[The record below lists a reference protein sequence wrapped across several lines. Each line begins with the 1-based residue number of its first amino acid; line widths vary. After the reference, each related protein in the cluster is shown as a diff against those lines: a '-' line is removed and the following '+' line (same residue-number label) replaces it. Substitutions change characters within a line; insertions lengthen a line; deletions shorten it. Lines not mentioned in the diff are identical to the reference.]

1 MYYFI
6 VNPNSRSGN
15 GYKIWCA
22 LRQRLDREKISY
34 EVHLTEFKGHAAAL
48 AANISS
54 AASFENPLTIVAMG
68 GDGTI
73 GEILTGLTNI
83 EHLTLG
89 FIPTGSG
96 NDFCRG
102 MGLPTDP
109 MQALDSILKCGRIM
123 NMDIPNAKSPKHAFR
138 FGISTG
144 IGFDAAVC
152 HEVAVSKVKKAFNKI
167 GLGKLIYILIAL
179 KQLLFCTPFALS
191 VTLDNGKNYHYEKVY
206 FAAIMNQKYE
216 GGGFKFC
223 PKALPDD
230 HSLDLLVIEGMS
242 RAKILVAFPTAYFG
256 KHVLIK
262 GVHTYQSKNIQL
274 HSSIPAA
281 LHKDGESS
289 GFVQEISVCME
300 KNTLKV
306 IMPVL

>member
-15 GYKIWCA
+15 GEKIWCA
-22 LRQRLDREKISY
+22 LRHELEEYKIPY
-34 EVHLTEFKGHAAAL
+34 EVSMSQFRGHAKTL
-48 AANISS
+48 AGNISAS
-54 AASFENPLTIVAMG
+54 ASAQNPITLVAMG

-73 GEILTGLTNI
+73 GEVLTGLTNI
-83 EHLTLG
+83 EYLTLG

-109 MQALDSILKCGRIM
+109 KEALHSILKCERIM
-123 NMDIPNAKSPKHAFR
+123 HMDIPRTESPKQFYR

-144 IGFDAAVC
+144 MGFDAAIC
-152 HEVAVSKVKKAFNKI
+152 QESAVSKLKKVFNKI

-179 KQLLFCTPFALS
+179 KQLLFCTPFSLS
-191 VTLDNGKNYHYEKVY
+191 VTLDGDRNYEYEKVY
-206 FAAIMNQKYE
+206 FATVMNQKYE

-223 PKALPDD
+223 PQAKPDD
-230 HSLDLLVIEGMS
+230 QTLDFLVIEGMS
-242 RAKILVAFPTAYFG
+242 RAKILIAFPTAYFG

-262 GVHTYQSKNIQL
+262 GVHTYQAKNIQL
-274 HSSIPAA
+274 HSSVLAA
-281 LHKDGESS
+281 LHKDGEDA
-289 GFVQEISVCME
+289 GFTQELSVCME

>member
-15 GYKIWCA
+15 GGKIWYA
-22 LRQRLDREKISY
+22 LRKELEERKIPY
-34 EVHLTEFKGHAAAL
+34 KVCMTEFRGHAKTL
-48 AANISS
+48 AEQISAS
-54 AASFENPLTIVAMG
+54 ASAQNPLTIVAMG

-73 GEILTGLTNI
+73 GEVLTGLTNM

-109 MQALDSILKCGRIM
+109 MKALDSILKCKRIM
-123 NMDIPNAKSPKHAFR
+123 HMDIPHAKSPKHFYR

-152 HEVAVSKVKKAFNKI
+152 HEAAVSKVKKAFNKI

-179 KQLLFCTPFALS
+179 KQLLFCTPFSLS
-191 VTLDNGKNYHYEKVY
+191 VSLDDDRKYDYKKVY
-206 FAAIMNQKYE
+206 FATVMNQKYE
-216 GGGFKFC
+216 GGGFRFC

-230 HSLDLLVIEGMS
+230 KTLDLLIIEGMS
-242 RAKILVAFPTAYFG
+242 RAKILIAFPTAYFG

-262 GVHTYQSKNIQL
+262 GVHTYQAKNIQL
-274 HSSIPAA
+274 HSSTSAA
-281 LHKDGESS
+281 LHRDGEDA
-289 GFVQEISVCME
+289 GFIQELSVCIE

>member
-15 GYKIWCA
+15 GGKIWCA
-22 LRQRLDREKISY
+22 LRHELEERKIPYKVSM
-34 EVHLTEFKGHAAAL
+34 TQFKGHAKTL
-48 AANISS
+48 AGNISACAS
-54 AASFENPLTIVAMG
+54 AENPITLVAMG

-73 GEILTGLTNI
+73 GEVLTGLTNI
-83 EHLTLG
+83 EYLTLG

-109 MQALDSILKCGRIM
+109 KDALHSILKCDCIM
-123 NMDIPNAKSPKHAFR
+123 HMDIPRTDSPKQSYR

-144 IGFDAAVC
+144 MGFDAAIC
-152 HEVAVSKVKKAFNKI
+152 QESAVSKLKKIFNKI
-167 GLGKLIYILIAL
+167 GLGKLIYIMIAL
-179 KQLLFCTPFALS
+179 KQLLFYTPFPLS
-191 VTLDNGKNYHYEKVY
+191 VTLDDDRKYEYKKVY
-206 FAAIMNQKYE
+206 FATIMNQKYE

-223 PKALPDD
+223 PKAHPDD
-230 HSLDLLVIEGMS
+230 GTLDLLIIEGVS
-242 RAKILVAFPTAYFG
+242 RAKILIAFPTAYFG
-256 KHVLIK
+256 KHTFIK
-262 GVHTYQSKNIQL
+262 GVHTYQAKNIQL
-274 HSSIPAA
+274 HSSVSLA
-281 LHKDGESS
+281 LHRDGEDA
-289 GFVQEISVCME
+289 GFAQKISVCME